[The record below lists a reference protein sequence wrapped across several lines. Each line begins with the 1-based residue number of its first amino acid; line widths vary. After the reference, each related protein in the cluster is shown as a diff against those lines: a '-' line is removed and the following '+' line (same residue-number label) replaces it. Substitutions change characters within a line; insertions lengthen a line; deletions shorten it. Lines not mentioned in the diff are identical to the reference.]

1 MANQLHNLHVGRV
14 SFVERAAV
22 RDVDDET
29 QPHRY
34 LLIKSEAAP
43 YVETATDR
51 KARRLT
57 KLLDTMHSEIEVM
70 RGDGTPQ
77 GVIQAHERAY
87 GAVHA
92 EMVGLHDPAAAR
104 LLRGETNDE
113 NSNERT
119 DVSTNLLKRAIGTD
133 GAKPAASDGLLS
145 LQQIEDEQTRI
156 APTLS
161 DLYATMTKLRRD
173 PTASPQVTAKVEGA
187 HRELRAHYDHLD
199 RRRGLAELRSR
210 SPLSRPDDAPSAMS
224 KAEELQKAD
233 SSLSAAEAF
242 RIAMRDPAV
251 VSEYLALTGRSPV
264 PSGLSKAE
272 VDHQAQEA
280 SVERR
285 ADELVKSQGLRPS
298 QAYARALAESG
309 AYTGT
314 GVAA

>member
-1 MANQLHNLHVGRV
+1 MLNQVTGTRVRRV
-14 SFVERAAV
+14 SFVRRAATRSHEDPAEPTRV
-22 RDVDDET
+22 
-29 QPHRY
+29 
-34 LLIKSEAAP
+34 LLWKSEDAATVP
-43 YVETATDR
+43 RTEAALDAKERKLSALCDEIYADLE
-51 KARRLT
+51 KAR
-57 KLLDTMHSEIEVM
+57 S
-70 RGDGTPQ
+70 DGAP
-77 GVIQAHERAY
+77 GPIREGLERAY
-87 GAVHA
+87 GKAHVKLVA
-92 EMVGLHDPAAAR
+92 LRDPAAAR
-104 LLRGETNDE
+104 VLEGETDDNPTDE
-113 NSNERT
+113 RPDMT
-119 DVSTNLLKRAIGTD
+119 DNLFKRAIGR
-133 GAKPAASDGLLS
+133 PATESAAGDGLLS

-199 RRRGLAELRSR
+199 GQRGLAELRSR

-298 QAYARALAESG
+298 QAYARALSESG
-309 AYTGT
+309 VYSQ
-314 GVAA
+314 AA